1 MVVVVV
7 VVKCRYRSHWSA
19 WTGGARPWTERSCD
33 HPRMPAFPASLPA
46 ARTPDPMAAPPLR
59 WGVLAPG
66 RIAGAF
72 VDALRTNTRQR
83 LVAVGSRSS
92 DRAAQFA
99 GTYGAE
105 RPYDSYEQ
113 LVADPDVDVVYVAS
127 PHSEHHALAL
137 LAIAAGKHVLV
148 EKAFCRN
155 AIEARE
161 VMRAARAAGVL
172 VMEAMWTRFLPQT
185 DVLRQ
190 LLADG
195 VLGEV
200 ITVLADHGQSFA
212 PDPSGR
218 LFNPALAGGALLDL
232 GIYPLSFASFVLGEP
247 DLVIAAGRLTD
258 TGVDGQVSITLGRG
272 AAQACLNTT
281 LWSRTPTTASIS
293 GTVARAELSGPFYA
307 PGVLTL
313 TGSEERQL
321 VRAPDAVTG
330 HQGLC
335 YEAAHLA
342 TLVADGAT
350 ESPLLPAEETIG
362 ILSIIDEIRRQIG
375 VSYPGE

>member
-1 MVVVVV
+1 
-7 VVKCRYRSHWSA
+7 
-19 WTGGARPWTERSCD
+19 
-33 HPRMPAFPASLPA
+33 MPALPASLPI
-46 ARTPDPMAAPPLR
+46 ARTPDPAAAPPLR

-72 VDALRTNTRQR
+72 CDALRRNTRQR
-83 LVAVGSRSS
+83 LVAVGSRSA
-92 DRAAQFA
+92 DRAAAFA
-99 GTYGAE
+99 ATYGAE
-105 RPYDSYEQ
+105 RWFDSYER
-113 LVADPDVDVVYVAS
+113 LVADPEVDVVYVAS
-127 PHSEHHALAL
+127 PHSEHYSQAL

-155 AIEARE
+155 AVEARE
-161 VMRAARAAGVL
+161 VVQAARAAGVL

-195 VLGEV
+195 VLGDV
-200 ITVLADHGQSFA
+200 ITVLADHGQSFD
-212 PDPSGR
+212 PDPAGR

-232 GIYPLSFASFVLGEP
+232 GIYPLSFASFALGEP
-247 DLVIAAGRLTD
+247 DLVIAAGRMTD

-272 AAQACLNTT
+272 QAQACVNTT
-281 LWSRTPTTASIS
+281 LWARTPTTASIS
-293 GTVARAELSGPFYA
+293 GTLARVELSGPFYA

-313 TGSEERQL
+313 TGPEERQL
-321 VRAPDAVTG
+321 VRAADPVTG

-342 TLVADGAT
+342 ALVADGAT
-350 ESPLLPAEETIG
+350 ESPLLPTEETIG

-375 VSYPGE
+375 VAYPGE

>member
-1 MVVVVV
+1 M
-7 VVKCRYRSHWSA
+7 A
-19 WTGGARPWTERSCD
+19 D
-33 HPRMPAFPASLPA
+33 LPASLPI
-46 ARTPDPMAAPPLR
+46 ARTPDPAEAPPLG

-83 LVAVGSRSS
+83 LVAVGSRSA
-92 DRAAQFA
+92 DRAADFA
-99 GTYGAE
+99 RTYGAE
-105 RPYDSYEQ
+105 RSYDSYEH

-127 PHSEHHALAL
+127 PHSRHHAQAL

-155 AIEARE
+155 AVEARE
-161 VMRAARAAGVL
+161 VVQAARGAGVL
-172 VMEAMWTRFLPQT
+172 VMEAMWTRFQPQT

-212 PDPSGR
+212 PDASGR

-247 DLVIAAGRLTD
+247 DSVVAAGRLTD
-258 TGVDGQVSITLGRG
+258 TGVDGQVSITLGKG
-272 AAQACLNTT
+272 AAQSCLNTT
-281 LWSRTPTTASIS
+281 LWARTPTRASIS
-293 GTVARAELSGPFYA
+293 GTAARVELSGPFYA

-313 TGSEERQL
+313 IGADDRQL
-321 VRAPDAVTG
+321 VREPDTVSG

-335 YEAAHLA
+335 YEAAHVA
-342 TLVADGAT
+342 ALVADGVF
-350 ESPLLPAEETIG
+350 ESPLLPAEETVA
-362 ILSIIDEIRRQIG
+362 ILSTIDEIRRQIG
-375 VSYPGE
+375 VSLPGE